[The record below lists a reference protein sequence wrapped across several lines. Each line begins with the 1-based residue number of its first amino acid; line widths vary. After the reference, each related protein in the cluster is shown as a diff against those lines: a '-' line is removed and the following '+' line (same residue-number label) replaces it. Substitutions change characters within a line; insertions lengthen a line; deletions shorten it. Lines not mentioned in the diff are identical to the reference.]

1 MEIELD
7 ILADLTF
14 DVVTSLKVIEKD
26 SDLLALFRF
35 DNKNPIADLLVLAE
49 SNELDEETFDVVKA
63 IFNGVILTKQEYVDS
78 YQKLDK
84 RDPNKPEF
92 IPAPPVKKVFERKAV
107 AENKLPRRYGKKQIL
122 IDIEKQGGN
131 ATPTQRSMLKV
142 NDLKNIVMKLYA
154 RGVKDM
160 LTDTRVLTDD
170 EARQITAAITIVEQK
185 LDKILKP
192 KK

>member
-7 ILADLTF
+7 VLADLTF

-35 DNKNPIADLLVLAE
+35 DNKNPIADLIILAE
-49 SNELDEETFDVVKA
+49 RNELDEETFDVVKA
-63 IFNGVILTKQEYVDS
+63 IFNGVILTKQDYVDS
-78 YQKLDK
+78 YQRLDK
-84 RDPNKPEF
+84 RDQNQPEF
-92 IPAPPVKKVFERKAV
+92 VPSPPVKKVFERKVV

-122 IDIEKQGGN
+122 KDIENQGGIG
-131 ATPTQRSMLKV
+131 TPTQRSMLKV

-154 RGVKDM
+154 RGIKDM

-185 LDKILKP
+185 LGKILKT